1 MYIVAEEDNLTICA
15 TIVGMTEIYPQVSFV
30 TTTLS
35 SDSGKKTLYHFVYSW
50 YSYL

>member
-15 TIVGMTEIYPQVSFV
+15 TIVGMTEIYPQVSFM

-35 SDSGKKTLYHFVYSW
+35 SDSGKKTL
-50 YSYL
+50 